1 MTQQREVV
9 IFHLLM
15 HQKNGM
21 IKMEIDLPQK
31 CIFKIQFLIKNK
43 KLLQAELCGMISI
56 LVDFLIKN
64 TF

>member
-1 MTQQREVV
+1 
-9 IFHLLM
+9 M

-31 CIFKIQFLIKNK
+31 CISKIQFLIKNK
-43 KLLQAELCGMISI
+43 KLLKAELCGIISI

-64 TF
+64 TI